1 MDERIWKSVALGAA
15 VTLLNFKGKICLRMK
30 YTFRRKRSEVER
42 ERKKL
47 PHDQIVGTLG
57 QSDQDVVFFSLRIFP
72 WFSKKKILFILK
84 TDFSYNTGNIKSP
97 TCFKK
102 KRKEAVKFSHL
113 KSSR

>member
-1 MDERIWKSVALGAA
+1 MDERIRKSVALGDA
-15 VTLLNFKGKICLRMK
+15 VTLLNFRGKICLRMK

-42 ERKKL
+42 EKKKL
-47 PHDQIVGTLG
+47 PHDQIVGTL
-57 QSDQDVVFFSLRIFP
+57 DHISLHIFP

-84 TDFSYNTGNIKSP
+84 IDFSYSIGNIKSP

>member
-57 QSDQDVVFFSLRIFP
+57 QSDQDVVFFFP
-72 WFSKKKILFILK
+72 TYFPLVFKEE
-84 TDFSYNTGNIKSP
+84 NTLYP
-97 TCFKK
+97 
-102 KRKEAVKFSHL
+102 
-113 KSSR
+113 